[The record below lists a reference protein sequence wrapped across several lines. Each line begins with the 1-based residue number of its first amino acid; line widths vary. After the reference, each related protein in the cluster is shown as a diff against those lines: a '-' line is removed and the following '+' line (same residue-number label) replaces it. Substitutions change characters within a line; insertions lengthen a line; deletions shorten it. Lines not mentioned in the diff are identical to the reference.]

1 MKVERQKIGL
11 PTQGKTTDYTDPRN
25 PYITKTQNTK
35 KLLRRKS
42 ETKGQIPKHSLAPHS
57 RKTLVINLKT
67 CMHLKTYLRS

>member
-42 ETKGQIPKHSLAPHS
+42 ETKKLDTKALISTTTVEKHLQ
-57 RKTLVINLKT
+57 
-67 CMHLKTYLRS
+67 